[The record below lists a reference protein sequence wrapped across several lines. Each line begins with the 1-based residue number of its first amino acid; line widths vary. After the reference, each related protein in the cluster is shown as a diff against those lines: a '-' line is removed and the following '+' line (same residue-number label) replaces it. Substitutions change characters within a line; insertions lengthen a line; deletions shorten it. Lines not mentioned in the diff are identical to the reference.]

1 MSAHYPD
8 TPKPHKDKD
17 DSFSLLGSI
26 PLFSGLSAEELRTVE
41 SHANLKSYRKN
52 TVIIEKGDETTSL
65 YVLVSGQVK
74 VFLAN
79 EEGRELLL
87 HTLGPGAYFGELAL
101 LGDVTRTASVMTTAD
116 SRLLVISKQ
125 DFTDYLST
133 RPEIAMEVIRYLV
146 GKVQRETERSAIL
159 GLEDV
164 YGRIAATL
172 RKQAREEGGRLITG
186 RLTHQDLAQIVG
198 SSREMV
204 SRIFKE
210 LKQGGYIEVEEKR
223 VIINKKLP
231 ARW

>member
-1 MSAHYPD
+1 MSAND
-8 TPKPHKDKD
+8 TNTPKSHKEEG

-26 PLFSGLSAEELRTVE
+26 PLFSGLSAEELRTIE
-41 SHANLKSYRKN
+41 THANLKSYRKN

-65 YVLVSGQVK
+65 YVLVSGRVK

-87 HTLGPGAYFGELAL
+87 HTLGPGAHFGELAL

-116 SRLLVISKQ
+116 SRLLAISKQ
-125 DFTDYLST
+125 DFTDCLSA

-146 GKVQRETERSAIL
+146 GKVQSETERSAIL
-159 GLEDV
+159 ALEDV
-164 YGRIAATL
+164 YGRVAAAL
-172 RKQAREEGGRLITG
+172 RKHAREEGGRLITG

-198 SSREMV
+198 SSREMI
-204 SRIFKE
+204 SRIFKD
-210 LKQGGYIEVEEKR
+210 LKQGGFIEVEDKR
-223 VIINKKLP
+223 IIIKKKLP